1 MKKRYSIPKE
11 QCTCGISELYDNV
24 AKIMGVSDL
33 NKVAYDCRK
42 LSITK
47 KVLDCPYEF
56 YHSENQSDETIK
68 TCMPCM
74 VQKQIWRATAMK
86 LRQKMDSSR
95 KVCDGWRR
103 ITGLSGRGCTT
114 NAKRLHTLWWCW

>member
-33 NKVAYDCRK
+33 SKVVYDCRK

-47 KVLDCPYEF
+47 KVLDCLYEF
-56 YHSENQSDETIK
+56 YHEVEIE
-68 TCMPCM
+68 
-74 VQKQIWRATAMK
+74 
-86 LRQKMDSSR
+86 
-95 KVCDGWRR
+95 DGF
-103 ITGLSGRGCTT
+103 ITKGV
-114 NAKRLHTLWWCW
+114 